1 MVLGFRSRFRVP
13 VLVSLLGVAIVI
25 NYMDRGSLSV
35 AAPMLKYELHLTATQ
50 IGIVITAF
58 FWTYTL
64 ALALSGWIVD
74 RLDVGWVLA
83 AGFLFWSLATSITG
97 LVHGIALLIVVRM
110 VLGAA
115 ESVAFPACCKI
126 VAVTVPAEHRGVA
139 NAAIMTGMSLGPAV
153 GAYVC
158 GTFMGLYG
166 WRPVFIAIGI
176 LSLLWLIPWL
186 QIRPRTGPVHA
197 KAASSGAML
206 MLLRKR
212 DFWATSL
219 GHFCCNYAFYFML
232 VWLPLYLVRE
242 RHQTTQQMTLQT
254 SLFFFTFAA
263 CAPIAGWAADACI
276 RAGKNSSFVRKG
288 FMFSGMSLVA
298 IGVLACGAI
307 NARISFSGLLV
318 MAMGFGVATPNIYVF
333 VQALAGPDLAGKWAG
348 LQNCIANLAGILVG
362 PLTGWSVD
370 QTGTFR
376 IAIIICAAVAALG
389 AMPWVL
395 LLGNL
400 ENPQIVATSSLPQP
414 LPFCDKA

>member
-1 MVLGFRSRFRVP
+1 MVLSFHSRFRVP

-35 AAPMLKYELHLTATQ
+35 AAPLLKTELHLTATQ

-64 ALALSGWIVD
+64 TIAVSGWIVD
-74 RLDVGWVLA
+74 RFDVGRVLA
-83 AGFLFWSLATSITG
+83 AGFLLWSLATSITG
-97 LVHGIALLIVVRM
+97 LVHGIAFLIVVRM

-115 ESVAFPACCKI
+115 ESVAFPASCKI
-126 VAVTVPAEHRGVA
+126 VSMTVPTEHRGVA
-139 NAAIMTGMSLGPAV
+139 NAVIMTGMSLGPAV

-166 WRPVFIAIGI
+166 WRPVFVAIGVV
-176 LSLLWLIPWL
+176 SLLWLVPWM
-186 QIRPRTGPVHA
+186 QIKPRTEPVHS
-197 KAASSGAML
+197 KAASAGAML
-206 MLLRKR
+206 MLLRKK

-219 GHFCCNYAFYFML
+219 GHFCVNYAFYFML

-242 RHQTTQQMTLQT
+242 RHQTNQQMTLQT
-254 SLFFFTFAA
+254 TLFFAVFAA
-263 CAPIAGWAADACI
+263 CAPIAGWAADACV
-276 RAGKNSSFVRKG
+276 RARRTSTLVRKS
-288 FMFSGMSLVA
+288 FMFAGMSLVA
-298 IGVLACGAI
+298 VGVLACGAM
-307 NARISFSGLLV
+307 NARLSFLGLLG
-318 MAMGFGVATPNIYVF
+318 MATGFGIATPNVYVF
-333 VQALAGPDLAGKWAG
+333 VQALAGTELAGKWAG
-348 LQNCIANLAGILVG
+348 LQNCIANLAGVLVG

-400 ENPQIVATSSLPQP
+400 EEHRALAPCSNLPQP
-414 LPFCDKA
+414 FLSCD